1 MSEQLA
7 HDTLASDMY
16 CIIPPHCLVDVI
28 KSNADSQH
36 EAQPV
41 WDKYGVMSTD
51 EKLLLLS
58 LCPWTLEDV
67 HLVIYWGAGNVSIS
81 GVPIWR
87 EVLCFL
93 AACGLFLNSFLK
105 ESLLHFFFFSTTSSV
120 FFRAL
125 AGKWVEQE
133 KILMLNYSNPK
144 QLLCKFYS

>member
-67 HLVIYWGAGNVSIS
+67 HLVFYWGAGNVSIS

-87 EVLCFL
+87 SCVCWLRVDY
-93 AACGLFLNSFLK
+93 FLNSFLK
-105 ESLLHFFFFSTTSSV
+105 ESLLCFFFSFFTTSSV

-125 AGKWVEQE
+125 AEKWVEQE
-133 KILMLNYSNPK
+133 KIVMLNYSNPK
-144 QLLCKFYS
+144 RLLRKFYS